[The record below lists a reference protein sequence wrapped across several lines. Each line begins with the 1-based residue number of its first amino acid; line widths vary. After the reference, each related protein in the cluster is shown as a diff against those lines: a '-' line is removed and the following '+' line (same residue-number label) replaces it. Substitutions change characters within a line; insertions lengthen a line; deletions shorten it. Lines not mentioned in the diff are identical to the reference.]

1 MDPMMPKILDSDKL
15 DDTLDSEYDGS
26 YHLADRSEDVMYIS
40 DGDAVNS
47 TQEQPQPRDK

>member
-1 MDPMMPKILDSDKL
+1 MDRMMPEILDRDKL
-15 DDTLDSEYDGS
+15 DDTLDAQCDGS
-26 YHLADRSEDVMYIS
+26 YHLEDRSEDVMYIS